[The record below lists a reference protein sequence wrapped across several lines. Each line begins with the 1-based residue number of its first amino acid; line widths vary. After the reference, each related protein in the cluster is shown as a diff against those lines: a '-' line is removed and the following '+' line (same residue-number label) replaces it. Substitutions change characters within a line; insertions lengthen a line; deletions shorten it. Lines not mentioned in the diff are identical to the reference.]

1 MNMFEA
7 VRVNVIARVV
17 AEHYGLKVNRN
28 KMACCPFHSDRTP
41 SMKIDKRYYCFGC
54 GEKGDAVDYVAKLF
68 GISLK
73 DAAIKICEDFGLS
86 YEKGTVRYQPRAKP
100 LKPMKSQEQ
109 IFREKE
115 NKIYRVLSD
124 YYHLL
129 IEWKSKYKPKSPD
142 GEWHPYFIEALQNL
156 DQVEYQLDTILT
168 GNLSDRAFL
177 VKDYEGK
184 VTEIEERI
192 RKYRSDMVRRK
203 GYQRG

>member
-7 VRVNVIARVV
+7 VRVNVTARVV

-41 SMKIDKRYYCFGC
+41 SMKIDRRYYCFGC

-86 YEKGTVRYQPRAKP
+86 YEKRTVRYQPRAKP

-115 NKIYRVLSD
+115 CRIYRVLSD

-142 GEWHPYFIEALQNL
+142 EEWHPYFMEALQNL
-156 DQVEYQLDTILT
+156 DRVEYQLDTILT

-177 VKDYEGK
+177 VKDYERK

>member
-7 VRVNVIARVV
+7 VRVNVTAREV

-41 SMKIDKRYYCFGC
+41 SMKIDRRYYCFGC

-86 YEKGTVRYQPRAKP
+86 YEKGKVRYQPRAKP
-100 LKPMKSQEQ
+100 IKPMKSQKQ

-115 NKIYRVLSD
+115 CRIYRVLSD

-142 GEWHPYFIEALQNL
+142 EEWHPYFIEALQNL

-177 VKDYEGK
+177 IKDCERK

>member
-7 VRVNVIARVV
+7 VRVNVTARVV

-68 GISLK
+68 GVSLK

-86 YEKGTVRYQPRAKP
+86 YEKGRVRYQPRAKP

-115 NKIYRVLSD
+115 CRIYRVLSD

-129 IEWKSKYKPKSPD
+129 IEWKSKYKPKLPD
-142 GEWHPYFIEALQNL
+142 EEWHPYFMEALQNL

-168 GNLSDRAFL
+168 RNLSDRAFL
-177 VKDYEGK
+177 IKDCERK

-192 RKYRSDMVRRK
+192 RKYRSEMVRRK

>member
-7 VRVNVIARVV
+7 VRMNVTARVV

-28 KMACCPFHSDRTP
+28 KMACCPFHSDQTP
-41 SMKIDKRYYCFGC
+41 SMKIDRRYYCFVC

-73 DAAIKICEDFGLS
+73 DAAIKICEDFGLF

-115 NKIYRVLSD
+115 CRIYCVLSD

-142 GEWHPYFIEALQNL
+142 DEWHPYFMEALQNL
-156 DQVEYQLDTILT
+156 DQVDYQLDTILT

-177 VKDYEGK
+177 IKDYEGK
-184 VTEIEERI
+184 VTEIEEQI

>member
-7 VRVNVIARVV
+7 VRVNVTARVV
-17 AEHYGLKVNRN
+17 VEYYGLKVKRN

-41 SMKIDKRYYCFGC
+41 SMKIDRRYYCFGC

-86 YEKGTVRYQPRAKP
+86 YEKGAVRYQPRAKP
-100 LKPMKSQEQ
+100 LKSMKSQEQ

-142 GEWHPYFIEALQNL
+142 EEWHPYFMEALQNL
-156 DQVEYQLDTILT
+156 DQVEYQLDMILT

>member
-1 MNMFEA
+1 MNMFET
-7 VRVNVIARVV
+7 VRINTTARVV

-28 KMACCPFHSDRTP
+28 KMACCPFHSDLTP

-54 GEKGDAVDYVAKLF
+54 GEKGDAVDYVAKMF
-68 GISLK
+68 GLSLK

-86 YEKGTVRYQPRAKP
+86 YDKGTVRYQPRAKP
-100 LKPMKSQEQ
+100 LKPVKSQEQ

-115 NKIYRVLSD
+115 CRIYRVLSD

-142 GEWHPYFIEALQNL
+142 EEWHPYFIEALQKL

-177 VKDYEGK
+177 IKDYERT

-192 RKYRSDMVRRK
+192 RNYRSDMVRRK

>member
-7 VRVNVIARVV
+7 VRINTTARVV

-28 KMACCPFHSDRTP
+28 QMARCPFHSDRTP

-54 GEKGDAVDYVAKLF
+54 GEKGDAVDYVAKMF
-68 GISLK
+68 GLSLK

-86 YEKGTVRYQPRAKP
+86 YDKGNVRYQPRAKP
-100 LKPMKSQEQ
+100 LKSVKSQEQ

-115 NKIYRVLSD
+115 CRIYRVLSD

-129 IEWKSKYKPKSPD
+129 IEWKSKYEPKSSD
-142 GEWHPYFIEALQNL
+142 EEWHPYFIEALQNL
-156 DQVEYQLDTILT
+156 DQIEYQLDTILT
-168 GNLSDRAFL
+168 GNRSDRAFL
-177 VKDYEGK
+177 IKDNERK

-203 GYQRG
+203 RYQRG